1 MTVNKTKNIIKH
13 IFTYINIK
21 TNIEV
26 FLMSQ
31 IKNESVIIYLDLS
44 SKKAILSKRDLE
56 KSISNFL
63 TEKLNKNPKTVFS
76 IFYYKE
82 DNSPFL
88 SEEMQDIKELT
99 TVIQNEWKNRQV
111 AESNFENGLFYCLSF
126 LAGKAVEAE
135 GTYRVICISDLPSKK
150 SAEYAEALMD
160 LVEVVRTFPTF
171 IDIIRVGKEDM
182 YPDDVKLRIVSTLTS
197 GGLFYVSDP
206 KDFKVTFMGL
216 AKNKILPD
224 LREEG
229 GQEID
234 EDKKKYYENLAKE
247 LVELEESDIKICM
260 LCSKEVCDF
269 CNDPVDL
276 LKKCPKCNKSFHE
289 CCGALFSWK
298 FNIGLKH
305 IFRCPECG
313 IILKMDET
321 LVHEINGEP
330 LEEKILTQ
338 EELEEVVKEETWS
351 PEEIEEPEIE
361 KDKLAIEY
369 ERVTGEESYSKG
381 KETKE
386 FNKWKNERDKVKKEM
401 DELDEKQAKKM
412 AYRPMGYF
420 GAKPIEKKTKKPEK
434 VEKPKKI
441 EEKTPPAGSALARR
455 RAQKRDNG
463 ASINILCSVCGT
475 RIRPKEKF
483 CAKCGSPVN

>member
-1 MTVNKTKNIIKH
+1 
-13 IFTYINIK
+13 
-21 TNIEV
+21 
-26 FLMSQ
+26 MSQ
-31 IKNESVIIYLDLS
+31 TKNESIVFYLDLA
-44 SKKAILSKRDLE
+44 SKKAILSKKDLS
-56 KSISNFL
+56 KSIASFL
-63 TEKLNKNPKTVFS
+63 TEKLNKNPKTTFS
-76 IFYYKE
+76 IFYFK
-82 DNSPFL
+82 DDSTPFL
-88 SEEMQDIKELT
+88 SEEMQDIKKIT
-99 TVIQNEWKNRQV
+99 DIIQDDWKNRQI

-135 GTYRVICISDLPSKK
+135 GTYRVICISDLPSTK
-150 SAEYAEALMD
+150 SSEYAEALMG
-160 LVEVVRTFPTF
+160 LVEAVRTFPTF
-171 IDIIRVGKEDM
+171 IDIIRIGKEDM

-197 GGLFYVSDP
+197 GGLFYVSGP

-234 EDKKKYYENLAKE
+234 EDKKKYYENLAKDF
-247 LVELEESDIKICM
+247 VELEESDLKICM

-269 CNDPVDL
+269 CNDPVDV

-313 IILKMDET
+313 TILKMDEA

-330 LEEKILTQ
+330 LEEIILTQ
-338 EELEEVVKEETWS
+338 EDLETVVQEETWS
-351 PEEIEEPEIE
+351 PEEIEEKKEKVEEEEEPETE
-361 KDKLAIEY
+361 KDELVLEY
-369 ERVTGEESYSKG
+369 EQVTGKKSYSNE

-386 FNKWKNERDKVKKEM
+386 FKEWKNNREELKKEM
-401 DELDEKQAKKM
+401 DEMDEKQAKKM
-412 AYRPMGYF
+412 AYRPRGFF
-420 GAKPIEKKTKKPEK
+420 GAPPTAVKTKKTEEIKEHKK
-434 VEKPKKI
+434 VEEKKKP
-441 EEKTPPAGSALARR
+441 TGSALARR
-455 RAQKRDNG
+455 RAQNRNNG
-463 ASINILCSVCGT
+463 ATRNILCSVCGN

-483 CAKCGSPVN
+483 CGKCGSPCN

>member
-1 MTVNKTKNIIKH
+1 
-13 IFTYINIK
+13 
-21 TNIEV
+21 
-26 FLMSQ
+26 MSQ
-31 IKNESVIIYLDLS
+31 IKNETIVFYLDLAA
-44 SKKAILSKRDLE
+44 KKAILSKKDLE
-56 KSISNFL
+56 KSISSFL
-63 TEKLNKNPKTVFS
+63 TEKKNKNPKTVFS
-76 IFYYKE
+76 IFYYK
-82 DNSPFL
+82 DDDTPFL

-99 TVIQNEWKNRQV
+99 TIIQNDWKNRHV

-150 SAEYAEALMD
+150 SAEYAEALME
-160 LVEVVRTFPTF
+160 LVEVVKTFPTF

-197 GGLFYVSDP
+197 GGLFYVSGP

-234 EDKKKYYENLAKE
+234 EDKKMYYENLAKE
-247 LVELEESDIKICM
+247 LVELTETDLKYCM

-269 CNDPVDL
+269 CNDPLDV

-313 IILKMDET
+313 TILKMDET

-338 EELEEVVKEETWS
+338 EELEDSVKEETWS
-351 PEEIEEPEIE
+351 PEDLEEKEPKIE
-361 KDKLAIEY
+361 KDDLTIEY
-369 ERVTGEESYSKG
+369 ERVTGNEAFSKG
-381 KETKE
+381 KETNE
-386 FNKWKNERDKVKKEM
+386 FKAWKKDREELTKEM
-401 DELDEKQAKKM
+401 DEIEEKQAKKM

-420 GAKPIEKKTKKPEK
+420 GAKPTAIKTKKP
-434 VEKPKKI
+434 VEAEEPKKI
-441 EEKTPPAGSALARR
+441 EEKKKPAGSALARR
-455 RAQKRDNG
+455 RAQKRNNG
-463 ASINILCSVCGT
+463 AARNILCSVCGN

-483 CAKCGSPVN
+483 CPKCGSPTG